1 MGQAHVQRCRDL
13 VKKIYVKITDEL
25 DLVFVEKNQQTF
37 TFLSGSVT
45 GRNRFIPARSPIN
58 GDYMVVIEDY
68 VWWAQNQQAIMA
80 WMTKQLPRGTD
91 HQQGMIITFDSEQ
104 DRTWFLLKWA

>member
-1 MGQAHVQRCRDL
+1 
-13 VKKIYVKITDEL
+13 
-25 DLVFVEKNQQTF
+25 
-37 TFLSGSVT
+37 
-45 GRNRFIPARSPIN
+45 
-58 GDYMVVIEDY
+58 
-68 VWWAQNQQAIMA
+68 MA